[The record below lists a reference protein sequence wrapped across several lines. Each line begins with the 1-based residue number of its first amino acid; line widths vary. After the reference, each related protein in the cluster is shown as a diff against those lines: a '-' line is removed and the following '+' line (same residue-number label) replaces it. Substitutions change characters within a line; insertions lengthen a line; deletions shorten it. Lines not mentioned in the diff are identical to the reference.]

1 MIILMM
7 VVMVM
12 MIKMNDTKHNEPW
25 GLDLGQVFL
34 FHRSILRELFFIFL
48 GENTALLKH
57 VSLDYTI

>member
-1 MIILMM
+1 
-7 VVMVM
+7 
-12 MIKMNDTKHNEPW
+12 MIKINDTKHNEPW